1 MQIVIKASEIDVSR
15 IIFLPLEESKF
26 VKSQRVST
34 ISYGDDKV
42 NHPLRVQTPEMIT
55 ESYGIP
61 QTSTFYP
68 DAKSRS
74 FYKLPFCHDRS
85 KYGGEL
91 DYAKVAEFYNKL
103 AEIDKFCDTDEFR
116 TKLFG
121 KHADRYAY
129 QPLVRDP
136 EDESNNQQGHYRPP
150 YTKVRLDL
158 LRENQKPNFV
168 LFSKEDGKR
177 EQIELDDFEDV
188 VRHIKYLSKLKMIV
202 TFSKLYAM
210 KTSLS
215 DEKKKYGIIL
225 KATHIEVS
233 NKNLSHKIDK
243 DADPFTD

>member
-1 MQIVIKASEIDVSR
+1 
-15 IIFLPLEESKF
+15 
-26 VKSQRVST
+26 
-34 ISYGDDKV
+34 
-42 NHPLRVQTPEMIT
+42 MIT

-61 QTSTFYP
+61 QTSKYYP

-85 KYGGEL
+85 KYGDEL
-91 DYAKVAEFYNKL
+91 DYTKVEEFYDKL
-103 AEIDKFCDTDEFR
+103 GEIDKLCNTDEFR

-136 EDESNNQQGHYRPP
+136 EDENNNQQGYYRPP

-158 LRENQKPNFV
+158 DHDTQTPKFV
-168 LFSKEDGKR
+168 VFSKEGGKR
-177 EQIELDDFEDV
+177 EEIKLDDFDDV
-188 VRHIKYLSKLKMIV
+188 VRHVKYLSKLKMIV

-210 KTSLS
+210 KMSLN

-233 NKNLSHKIDK
+233 NKNLSNKIDK
-243 DADPFTD
+243 DADLFTY